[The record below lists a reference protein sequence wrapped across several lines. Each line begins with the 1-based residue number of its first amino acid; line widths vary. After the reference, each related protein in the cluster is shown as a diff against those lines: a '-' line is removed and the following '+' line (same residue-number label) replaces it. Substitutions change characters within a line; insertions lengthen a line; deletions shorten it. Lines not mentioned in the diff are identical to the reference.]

1 MKKIFPILIFIA
13 LISTT
18 VLAGEIHRLD
28 FNKNPLQVE
37 EVKEGDLV
45 EMGVGNRTHKLI
57 LKRVITDK
65 SIINVALFVEGTD
78 TPTYISLGYNQKAR
92 LDFYNDRK
100 DDMSLVLES
109 LSTKNARI
117 IFRTIDET
125 ENPLIITN
133 ETNKETAQISG
144 EIVKEITKDTPNLKT
159 GIIIATCIIIIGL
172 IATFLF
178 LKK

>member
-1 MKKIFPILIFIA
+1 MRKIFTIFLFIA

-28 FNKNPLQVE
+28 FNKNLVQVE
-37 EVKEGDLV
+37 EIKEGDLV
-45 EMGVGNRTHKLI
+45 EMSIGNSTHKLI
-57 LKRVITDK
+57 LKNVIAEK

-78 TPTYISLGYNQKAR
+78 TPSYISLGYNQKAR

-100 DDMSLVLES
+100 DDMSLVLETIS
-109 LSTKNARI
+109 AEKARI

-125 ENPLIITN
+125 ENSVTITN
-133 ETNKETAQISG
+133 EAETTQISG
-144 EIVKEITKDTPNLKT
+144 EVIEETTKDTPNLKT
-159 GIIIATCIIIIGL
+159 GIIIAACIIIIGL
-172 IATFLF
+172 IAAFLF